1 MARFAAPFAAW
12 LVVADAKAVLNIMRH
27 GEKLCE
33 PSNDLSE
40 EGEHRAQYISKCMS
54 STTVSRGMPLGQ
66 ATRVYASQYQEGH
79 TKRTIQ
85 TATPLAEQLGL
96 DLQTPCEKD
105 DYDCV
110 VKEVQKMS
118 DGDTMIAVW
127 TNDEIPDLLDAVL
140 QHSDVDAEA
149 IVGHS
154 LSEWTH
160 DCPSLTWEEPPC
172 SSSGKTCYDE
182 IWQVIFENGDP
193 TEFNVL
199 RQGFAGQAAGPC
211 LGDLV
216 EDQGVVIEG
225 GSCQTGDYS
234 CDAGLVCEER
244 PESSS
249 VLRSSNPVN
258 KICVPASHSVV

>member
-1 MARFAAPFAAW
+1 MPRFAAPLAT
-12 LVVADAKAVLNIMRH
+12 LVAVVDAKAVLNIMRH

-40 EGEHRAQYISKCMS
+40 EGEHRAQYLARCMS
-54 STTVSRGMPLGQ
+54 STTVSRGMPLGK

-85 TATPLAEQLGL
+85 TATPIAEQLGL

-105 DYDCV
+105 DFDCV

-140 QHSDVDAEA
+140 KDSNVDAA
-149 IVGHS
+149 SIVGHS
-154 LSEWTH
+154 MSAWTH
-160 DCPSLTWEEPPC
+160 DCPSPTWEEPPC

-182 IWQVIFENGDP
+182 IWQVIFENGVP
-193 TEFNVL
+193 TDFNLL
-199 RQGFAGQAAGPC
+199 REGFAGLAAGPC
-211 LGDLV
+211 LGELA
-216 EDQGVVIEG
+216 EDQGVVTAG
-225 GSCQTGDYS
+225 GSCQLAHYS
-234 CDAGLVCEER
+234 CDTGLTCEER
-244 PESSS
+244 PDYDGKH
-249 VLRSSNPVN
+249 PAN
-258 KICVPASHSVV
+258 KICVQPSQTAV